1 MPPWLREKIGTSRPT
16 PGPSSNPSCPLAIG
30 VENPKQVD
38 HPRTLPPGSL
48 RCRLDADL
56 RGTHVRP
63 GGQRILESRGF
74 GAARGRV
81 DPLTRDGPQL
91 LAHQIESEGRGKG
104 ETGEVPVVLDG
115 PAHDLDASRVGA
127 RRPGFQLA
135 DVPSPQARLGNAC
148 QPLHEVGD
156 FDRELQA
163 PIGNQRLGMRRPRL
177 CHERQRVPDQ
187 PLADRLRVELCRGDA
202 SGSLPQGLKGKLQ
215 RPFELLGTPGEQER
229 EDRIAQQAG
238 LDEVRAGDP
247 EIGEGRLKRGT
258 VPQGDRDGF
267 LRRQPIVDGGVRRKR
282 RRALDA
288 NTAQAATA
296 YRGIHC
302 AAVWSSPRGGTRG
315 RADQRKQPISAPAR
329 TRATAATPRQHGRAI
344 IPGESICSG
353 QMNG

>member
-1 MPPWLREKIGTSRPT
+1 MSV
-16 PGPSSNPSCPLAIG
+16 G
-30 VENPKQVD
+30 VENPEQGD

-91 LAHQIESEGRGKG
+91 LADQIESDGRGQR

-115 PAHDLDASRVGA
+115 PSHDLDASRVAA

-148 QPLHEVGD
+148 QPLHEVGH

-202 SGSLPQGLKGKLQ
+202 SGPLPQGLKGKLQ
-215 RPFELLGTPGEQER
+215 RPFELLGTPREQER
-229 EDRIAQQAG
+229 EDRIAQQPG

-247 EIGEGRLKRGT
+247 EIGERRLKRGA
-258 VPQGDRDGF
+258 VPQRDRDRF
-267 LRRQPIVDGGVRRKR
+267 LRRQPIVDATRPAAAAPCPRREYR
-282 RRALDA
+282 SARASAD
-288 NTAQAATA
+288 
-296 YRGIHC
+296 RGIDR
-302 AAVWSSPRGGTRG
+302 VRG
-315 RADQRKQPISAPAR
+315 REPDRWWHTRPSQRQGRTSQSARPQVDGNVTTARAD
-329 TRATAATPRQHGRAI
+329 AI
-344 IPGESICSG
+344 ISGANDCSV

>member
-1 MPPWLREKIGTSRPT
+1 M
-16 PGPSSNPSCPLAIG
+16 
-30 VENPKQVD
+30 
-38 HPRTLPPGSL
+38 

-63 GGQRILESRGF
+63 GGKRILESRGF

-81 DPLTRDGPQL
+81 DPLTRDGPEL
-91 LAHQIESEGRGKG
+91 LAHEIESDGRGKG

-115 PAHDLDASRVGA
+115 PARDLDASRVAA

-148 QPLHEVGD
+148 QPLHEVGN
-156 FDRELQA
+156 FNRELQA
-163 PIGNQRLGMRRPRL
+163 PISNQRLGVRRPRL

-187 PLADRLRVELCRGDA
+187 PLADRLRVELCRGNA
-202 SGSLPQGLKGKLQ
+202 SGSLPQGVKGKLQ
-215 RPFELLGTPGEQER
+215 SPFELLGTPGEQER

-238 LDEVRAGDP
+238 LDKVRAGDP

-258 VPQGDRDGF
+258 VPQRDRDGF
-267 LRRQPIVDGGVRRKR
+267 LRRQPIVEGCVRRKR

-296 YRGIHC
+296 YRGIHR
-302 AAVWSSPRGGTRG
+302 AAVWSSPRSGTRG
-315 RADQRKQPISAPAR
+315 RADREGRHGSRAQP
-329 TRATAATPRQHGRAI
+329 RATCAFGAHPRIIAAAR
-344 IPGESICSG
+344 
-353 QMNG
+353 